1 MRQLI
6 LFLLA
11 SMLIKEFSLAET
23 STSENKYLN
32 DIDYYKSGVDFYENG
47 EFKKSFIVFFNLS
60 EKGNKDAIFNLSNMY
75 FEGIGTTQDYSKSLK
90 YTWLCSLNGNKKCLN
105 KIKSIQDKL
114 EEEEVLNISTTIPE
128 ILENGYVNDNDPL
141 SAFQLGYW
149 YEKISPEIDFEKS
162 YLWYSVSVS
171 SGVYKAMKIR
181 NRVGKLIEKKKI
193 TEIQVQANEILTKNK
208 YFNSKKDIEWFLKFT
223 GLSTV

>member
-1 MRQLI
+1 MKKLI
-6 LFLLA
+6 LISLA
-11 SMLIKEFSLAET
+11 FILVKEFSLAET
-23 STSENKYLN
+23 STTDYKYLN
-32 DIDYYKSGVDFYENG
+32 DMDYYNSGVDLYENG

-75 FEGIGTTQDYSKSLK
+75 FEGIGTIQDYSKSLR

-105 KIKSIQDKL
+105 KIKSIKDKL
-114 EEEEVLNISTTIPE
+114 EEDEFLKISTTIPE
-128 ILENGYVNDNDPL
+128 ILEDGYINDNDPI

-171 SGVYKAMKIR
+171 SGVYKAMKMR
-181 NRVGKLIEKKKI
+181 DRVGKLIEKKKI
-193 TEIQVQANEILTKNK
+193 TEIQLEANEILTKTK
-208 YFNSKKDIEWFLKFT
+208 YFNLKKDVE
-223 GLSTV
+223 

>member
-1 MRQLI
+1 MKQLI
-6 LFLLA
+6 LILLA
-11 SMLIKEFSLAET
+11 FILIKEFSLAAT
-23 STSENKYLN
+23 STPENKYLN

-75 FEGIGTTQDYSKSLK
+75 FEGIGTTQDYSKSLR

-105 KIKSIQDKL
+105 KIESIKDKL
-114 EEEEVLNISTTIPE
+114 EEEEFLKISKTIPK
-128 ILENGYVNDNDPL
+128 ILENGYVNDNNPIL
-141 SAFQLGYW
+141 AFQLGYW

-171 SGVYKAMKIR
+171 SGVYKAMKMR
-181 NRVGKLIEKKKI
+181 DRVGKLIEKKKI
-193 TEIQVQANEILTKNK
+193 TEIQLQANEILTKNT
-208 YFNSKKDIEWFLKFT
+208 YFNSKKDVE
-223 GLSTV
+223 

>member
-1 MRQLI
+1 MKQFILI
-6 LFLLA
+6 SLVF
-11 SMLIKEFSLAET
+11 MLIKEFSLAET
-23 STSENKYLN
+23 STTDYKYL
-32 DIDYYKSGVDFYENG
+32 DDTDYYNSGVDLYEKG

-60 EKGNKDAIFNLSNMY
+60 VKGNKDAIFNLSNMY

-105 KIKSIQDKL
+105 KIKLIKDKL
-114 EEEEVLNISTTIPE
+114 EEDEFLKISETIPE
-128 ILENGYVNDNDPL
+128 ILENGYVNDNNPI

-171 SGVYKAMKIR
+171 SGIYKAMKLR
-181 NRVGKLIEKKKI
+181 DRVGKLIEKKKI
-193 TEIQVQANEILTKNK
+193 TEIQLQANDILTKNK
-208 YFNSKKDIEWFLKFT
+208 YFNTKKDVE
-223 GLSTV
+223 

>member
-1 MRQLI
+1 
-6 LFLLA
+6 
-11 SMLIKEFSLAET
+11 MLIKEFSLAAT

-32 DIDYYKSGVDFYENG
+32 DMDYYNSGVDFYENG
-47 EFKKSFIVFFNLS
+47 EFTKSFIVFFNLS

-105 KIKSIQDKL
+105 KIKSLKEKL
-114 EEEEVLNISTTIPE
+114 EEEEFLKISQTIPE
-128 ILENGYVNDNDPL
+128 ILEKGFVNDNNPIL
-141 SAFQLGYW
+141 AFQLGYW

-171 SGVYKAMKIR
+171 SGVYKAMKMR
-181 NRVGKLIEKKKI
+181 DRVGKLIEKKKI
-193 TEIQVQANEILTKNK
+193 TEIQFQANEILTKNK
-208 YFNSKKDIEWFLKFT
+208 YFNTKKDVE
-223 GLSTV
+223 

>member
-1 MRQLI
+1 MKQLI
-6 LFLLA
+6 LISLA
-11 SMLIKEFSLAET
+11 LILIKEFSIAAT
-23 STSENKYLN
+23 STSKNKYLN
-32 DIDYYKSGVDFYENG
+32 DMDYYKSGVNLYENG

-90 YTWLCSLNGNKKCLN
+90 YTWLCSLNGNKKCFN
-105 KIKSIQDKL
+105 KIKSIKDKL
-114 EEEEVLNISTTIPE
+114 EEEEFLKISSTIPE
-128 ILENGYVNDNDPL
+128 ILENGYVNDNNPI

-171 SGVYKAMKIR
+171 SGVYKAMKMR
-181 NRVGKLIEKKKI
+181 DRVGKLIEKKK
-193 TEIQVQANEILTKNK
+193 
-208 YFNSKKDIEWFLKFT
+208 
-223 GLSTV
+223 

>member
-1 MRQLI
+1 
-6 LFLLA
+6 
-11 SMLIKEFSLAET
+11 MLIKEFSLAAT

-32 DIDYYKSGVDFYENG
+32 DMDYYNSGVDFYENG

-60 EKGNKDAIFNLSNMY
+60 EKGNKDAILNLSNMY
-75 FEGIGTTQDYSKSLK
+75 FEGIGTTQDYSNSLK
-90 YTWLCSLNGNKKCLN
+90 YTWLCSLNGNKKCLG
-105 KIKSIQDKL
+105 KIKSIKYKL
-114 EEEEVLNISTTIPE
+114 EEDEFLKISTTIPE
-128 ILENGYVNDNDPL
+128 ILEDGYVNDNDPI

-171 SGVYKAMKIR
+171 SGIYKAMKIR
-181 NRVGKLIEKKKI
+181 DRVGKLIEKEKI

-208 YFNSKKDIEWFLKFT
+208 YFNSNNDEDDL
-223 GLSTV
+223 

>member
-1 MRQLI
+1 MKQLVLI
-6 LFLLA
+6 LLA
-11 SMLIKEFSLAET
+11 FILIKEFSLAAT
-23 STSENKYLN
+23 STPENKYLN

-105 KIKSIQDKL
+105 KIESIKDKL
-114 EEEEVLNISTTIPE
+114 EEEEFFKISKTIPK
-128 ILENGYVNDNDPL
+128 ILENGYVNDNNPIL
-141 SAFQLGYW
+141 AFQLGYW

-171 SGVYKAMKIR
+171 SGVYKAMKMR
-181 NRVGKLIEKKKI
+181 DRVGKLIEKKKI
-193 TEIQVQANEILTKNK
+193 TEIQLQANEILTKNK
-208 YFNSKKDIEWFLKFT
+208 YFNSKKDVE
-223 GLSTV
+223 

>member
-6 LFLLA
+6 LISLTL
-11 SMLIKEFSLAET
+11 MLIKEFSLADT
-23 STSENKYLN
+23 QTSENRYLN
-32 DIDYYKSGVDFYENG
+32 DMEYYNSGVDFYENG

-75 FEGIGTTQDYSKSLK
+75 FEGIGTTQDYSNSLK

-105 KIKSIQDKL
+105 KIKSIKDKL
-114 EEEEVLNISTTIPE
+114 EEDEFLKISTTIPE
-128 ILENGYVNDNDPL
+128 ILENGYVNDNDPI

-171 SGVYKAMKIR
+171 SGVYKAMKMR
-181 NRVGKLIEKKKI
+181 DRVGKLIEKKKI
-193 TEIQVQANEILTKNK
+193 TEIQLQANEILTKNK
-208 YFNSKKDIEWFLKFT
+208 YFNSKKDVE
-223 GLSTV
+223 

>member
-1 MRQLI
+1 
-6 LFLLA
+6 
-11 SMLIKEFSLAET
+11 MLIKEFSLAET

-171 SGVYKAMKIR
+171 SGIYKAMKIR
-181 NRVGKLIEKKKI
+181 DRVGKLIEKKKM

-208 YFNSKKDIEWFLKFT
+208 YFNSNKDEDDL
-223 GLSTV
+223 

>member
-1 MRQLI
+1 M
-6 LFLLA
+6 
-11 SMLIKEFSLAET
+11 
-23 STSENKYLN
+23 
-32 DIDYYKSGVDFYENG
+32 DYYNSGVDFYENG

-105 KIKSIQDKL
+105 KIKSIKEKL
-114 EEEEVLNISTTIPE
+114 EEDEFLKISTTIPE
-128 ILENGYVNDNDPL
+128 LLENGYVNDNDPI

-171 SGVYKAMKIR
+171 SGIYKAMKIR
-181 NRVGKLIEKKKI
+181 DRVSKLIDKKKI
-193 TEIQVQANEILTKNK
+193 TEIQIQANEIHTKDK
-208 YFNSKKDIEWFLKFT
+208 YFNSKKDEE
-223 GLSTV
+223 

>member
-1 MRQLI
+1 MKQLI
-6 LFLLA
+6 LILLA
-11 SMLIKEFSLAET
+11 FILIKEFSLAAT
-23 STSENKYLN
+23 STPENKYLN
-32 DIDYYKSGVDFYENG
+32 DMDYYKSGVDFYENG

-105 KIKSIQDKL
+105 KIKSIKDKL
-114 EEEEVLNISTTIPE
+114 EEEEFLKISKTIPE
-128 ILENGYVNDNDPL
+128 ILENGYVNDNNPIL
-141 SAFQLGYW
+141 AFQLGYW

-171 SGVYKAMKIR
+171 SGVYKAMKMR
-181 NRVGKLIEKKKI
+181 DRVGKLIEKKKI
-193 TEIQVQANEILTKNK
+193 TEIQLQANEILTKNK
-208 YFNSKKDIEWFLKFT
+208 YFNSKKDVE
-223 GLSTV
+223 

>member
-1 MRQLI
+1 VKQLI
-6 LFLLA
+6 LISLA
-11 SMLIKEFSLAET
+11 FVLIKEFSLAET
-23 STSENKYLN
+23 STSESKYLN
-32 DIDYYKSGVDFYENG
+32 DMDYYNSGVDLYEKG

-75 FEGIGTTQDYSKSLK
+75 FEGIGTTQDYTNSLK

-105 KIKSIQDKL
+105 KIKSIKDKL
-114 EEEEVLNISTTIPE
+114 EDDEFLKISTTIPE
-128 ILENGYVNDNDPL
+128 ILENGYVNDNNPI

-171 SGVYKAMKIR
+171 SGVYKAMKMR
-181 NRVGKLIEKKKI
+181 DRVGKLIEKKKI
-193 TEIQVQANEILTKNK
+193 TEIQLQANEILTKNK
-208 YFNSKKDIEWFLKFT
+208 YFNSKKDVE
-223 GLSTV
+223 

>member
-1 MRQLI
+1 MKQFILI
-6 LFLLA
+6 SLA
-11 SMLIKEFSLAET
+11 FILIKEFSLAET
-23 STSENKYLN
+23 STTDYKYLN
-32 DIDYYKSGVDFYENG
+32 DVDYYNSGVDLYENG

-105 KIKSIQDKL
+105 KIKLIKDKL
-114 EEEEVLNISTTIPE
+114 EEDEFLKISTTIPE
-128 ILENGYVNDNDPL
+128 ILENGYVNDNDPI

-181 NRVGKLIEKKKI
+181 DRVGKLIEKKKI
-193 TEIQVQANEILTKNK
+193 TEIQLQANEILTKNK
-208 YFNSKKDIEWFLKFT
+208 YFNSKKDVE
-223 GLSTV
+223 

>member
-1 MRQLI
+1 MKQLI
-6 LFLLA
+6 LISLA
-11 SMLIKEFSLAET
+11 FILIKEFSLAET

-32 DIDYYKSGVDFYENG
+32 DMDYYNSGVNFYENG

-105 KIKSIQDKL
+105 KIKLIKDKL
-114 EEEEVLNISTTIPE
+114 EEDEFLKISTTIPE
-128 ILENGYVNDNDPL
+128 ILENGFVNDNNPIL
-141 SAFQLGYW
+141 AFQLGYW

-171 SGVYKAMKIR
+171 SGVYKAMKMR
-181 NRVGKLIEKKKI
+181 DRVGKLIEKKKI
-193 TEIQVQANEILTKNK
+193 TEIQLQANEILTKNK
-208 YFNSKKDIEWFLKFT
+208 YFNSKKGAE
-223 GLSTV
+223 